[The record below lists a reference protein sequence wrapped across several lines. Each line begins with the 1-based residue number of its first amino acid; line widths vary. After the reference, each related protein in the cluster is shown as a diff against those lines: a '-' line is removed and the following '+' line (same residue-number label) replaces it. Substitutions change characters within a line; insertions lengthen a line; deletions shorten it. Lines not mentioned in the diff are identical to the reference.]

1 MACWWRAK
9 GGGRHRRQ
17 LWVLLPLS
25 TYMVRSSPHDEDA
38 ACVGS
43 VATAAAVSVDKTHR
57 ADGATSHSAETT
69 LVCLGFHSPCTDQ
82 LCSWVE
88 FFGHSNDSL
97 LSFSFHML

>member
-1 MACWWRAK
+1 
-9 GGGRHRRQ
+9 
-17 LWVLLPLS
+17 
-25 TYMVRSSPHDEDA
+25 MVRSPPHDEDA

-43 VATAAAVSVDKTHR
+43 VATAAAVSVDKTRR

-88 FFGHSNDSL
+88 FLGTPMIHSIVF
-97 LSFSFHML
+97 FSYVVIQNKNKNLQ